1 MALKGGLVTGNRNR
15 YNNHATHQNLMI
27 ISI

>member
-1 MALKGGLVTGNRNR
+1 MGLNVGLVTGNRNR